1 MNKMLQG
8 TTAKLII
15 TVPEPIAV
23 ADIIN
28 VELTFEHVGTKK
40 IVHIDGV
47 TLDAEENTVM
57 YRFTERETLDMD
69 PKQPLYWQLRIKTQ
83 DGIYGTEKDSID
95 VKDLLSEEVMP

>member
-1 MNKMLQG
+1 MNELLQG
-8 TTAKLII
+8 TTSKLVI
-15 TVPEPIAV
+15 TIPDPITV

-47 TLDAEENTVM
+47 TLDTEENTVM

-83 DGIYGTEKDSID
+83 DGICGTKKESID
-95 VKDLLSEEVMP
+95 VKDLLSEEAMP